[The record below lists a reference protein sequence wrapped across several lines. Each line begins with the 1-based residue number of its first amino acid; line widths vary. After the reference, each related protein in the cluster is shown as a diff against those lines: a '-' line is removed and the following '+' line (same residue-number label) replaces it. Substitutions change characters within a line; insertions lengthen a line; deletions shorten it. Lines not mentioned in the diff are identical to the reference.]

1 MHMKKMLS
9 RLSFL
14 LAMAV
19 MGFILL
25 ISAGVPLI
33 VLFLW

>member
-1 MHMKKMLS
+1 MHMKKILWWIS
-9 RLSFL
+9 YL
-14 LAMAV
+14 LAMVV